1 MVKKK
6 QDSRKFSTENWDC
19 LANLKWDNWRVAIL
33 NCEID
38 RTSCSDQGDQGN
50 NFILEKLYRIWML
63 SEGLL
68 TFTSYHASC
77 MSQTCKI
84 SQSLKA

>member
-19 LANLKWDNWRVAIL
+19 LAHLKQDSWRVAIL
-33 NCEID
+33 NCEIG

-50 NFILEKLYRIWML
+50 NFILEKLYGIWML

-68 TFTSYHASC
+68 TFT
-77 MSQTCKI
+77 M
-84 SQSLKA
+84 